1 MEDAKRSKT
10 FSRQELEVLVEE
22 IITKKKLLL
31 GRFDNITVTAENKK
45 RGWAKVAQTVSA
57 VGFARDGPAVKKK
70 WADIKSIVKKK
81 AAERSR
87 ELKRTGGGKSSIQL
101 DALEEKI
108 LGAIGET
115 LVGGVEGGVDTG
127 HDDSINKQLQT
138 GAILLAHSG
147 RPAAHV
153 DRPTSDDD
161 KVPKKRKK
169 KKHRRRGGRAVQ
181 PRGAQKS
188 CSACGRAGAGKLS
201 ERVRLPSPEGDLTIS
216 QLISDTFYTPATH
229 TTTHTEDMVSLQ
241 RELLHE
247 VKLLRRV
254 QEQLLQVEREKLLIE
269 REKLRLKQATFDLK
283 NKEF

>member
-1 MEDAKRSKT
+1 MEDAKRSKN

-127 HDDSINKQLQT
+127 HDDDSINKQLQT
-138 GAILLAHSG
+138 GDTLVVLA
-147 RPAAHV
+147 V
-153 DRPTSDDD
+153 DQVAEQEPHTPTITI
-161 KVPKKRKK
+161 
-169 KKHRRRGGRAVQ
+169 Q
-181 PRGAQKS
+181 
-188 CSACGRAGAGKLS
+188 
-201 ERVRLPSPEGDLTIS
+201 ENSPEGDLTIS

-247 VKLLRRV
+247 VKLLRCV